1 MDIKKIFAGRM
12 LLLLPAAF
20 CIFLVLES
28 QDKSIRLAAVIC
40 LLLIAQIREWLLLRA
55 KQF

>member
-12 LLLLPAAF
+12 FLLLPAAF

-28 QDKSIRLAAVIC
+28 QDKTVRLAAIIC
-40 LLLIAQIREWLLLRA
+40 LLLIAQIREWLLLQA
-55 KQF
+55 KKL